1 MSIRLVDTHCH
12 LDFNRYDGD
21 REAVIARAHAAGV
34 TRIVVP
40 ALDTATARA
49 AIALAEQYEGVYAA
63 VGVHP
68 NDIGADAPPP
78 DDVLEEIRTLAAH
91 PKVAA
96 VGEIGLDYYWDKTPH
111 AVQHV
116 WLERQLELAASLGL
130 PVILHNRDATTDIL
144 SALRAWCGAG
154 LPDSIAQR
162 PGVLHS
168 FSAAWG
174 DAQTALEMSFYLGFT
189 GPITFKNADELRRVA
204 ALAPADRILI
214 ETDGPFLAPHPH
226 RGERNEP
233 AYVRFVAAKLAEVRR
248 ETLEAVAAQTTRN
261 AEALFGWYDQPETV

>member
-1 MSIRLVDTHCH
+1 MGIRLVDTHCH
-12 LDFNRYDGD
+12 LDFNLYDAD
-21 REAVIARAHAAGV
+21 REAVIERARAAGV

-40 ALDTATARA
+40 ALDAVTARA
-49 AIALAEQYEGVYAA
+49 VIASAEQYEDVYAA

-68 NDIGADAPPP
+68 NDIGPDAPPP
-78 DDVLEEIRTLAAH
+78 HIALGEIRALAAH
-91 PKVAA
+91 PKVIAI
-96 VGEIGLDYYWDKTPH
+96 GEIGLDYYRERTPR

-116 WLERQLELAASLGL
+116 WLERQLELAASLSL

-144 SALRAWCGAG
+144 TALQAWRGAG
-154 LPDSIAQR
+154 LPAAIAHR

-168 FSAAWG
+168 FSAEWS
-174 DAQTALEMSFYLGFT
+174 DAQAALEMGFYIGFT

-233 AYVRFVAAKLAEVRR
+233 AYVRFVAAKLAEVRG

-261 AEALFGWYDQPETV
+261 AETLFGWCDQPETV